1 MLQDGCAAESAAGQI
16 LLHCAPAPHHPHAA
30 GTPGLLG
37 APVTHAAQA
46 HALSKISC
54 AAPSCLSTPPH
65 ATHCTAQAH
74 GVLDTMLQQ
83 HPVPHINCKNSAG
96 HTTLHAAQAQ
106 VMSEAAAAQRLKAV
120 LRRGATAMPV
130 MFFGTLEVA
139 WVSGRDTVAWAEGV
153 NRGLLN
159 KCAMRYRR
167 AFDAGVEQVCGGH
180 MGVVQVDPPLSCAAV
195 AEQVSGMHVT
205 SVSFL
210 LMVPAALSCFPRA
223 PATPVL
229 ASNGLCRRLAV
240 GQLQAAAFI
249 EALRMQCRASAIHG
263 DG

>member
-1 MLQDGCAAESAAGQI
+1 M
-16 LLHCAPAPHHPHAA
+16 
-30 GTPGLLG
+30 
-37 APVTHAAQA
+37 
-46 HALSKISC
+46 
-54 AAPSCLSTPPH
+54 
-65 ATHCTAQAH
+65 
-74 GVLDTMLQQ
+74 LDTMLQQ
-83 HPVPHINCKNSAG
+83 HSVPHIDCKNSAV

-120 LRRGATAMPV
+120 LRRGATALPV

-210 LMVPAALSCFPRA
+210 LMVPAALSCFPRVPAALSCFPRA

-229 ASNGLCRRLAV
+229 ASDGLCRHLAV

-249 EALRMQCRASAIHG
+249 EALRMQCRASAVHG